1 MKNKKLKLYV
11 WNGVLADW
19 TDGIAFAL
27 DSSPEEA
34 VNELKKAGLDCDRY
48 FRGTKLQGVEPE
60 VYDTA
65 YGHWIYGGG

>member
-11 WNGVLADW
+11 WNGVLTDW

-27 DSSPEEA
+27 ASSPEEA
-34 VNELKKAGLDCDRY
+34 VNELKKAGLGDDYY
-48 FRGTKLQGVEPE
+48 FSGIKLQGVEPE

-65 YGHWIYGGG
+65 CGHWIYGGG